1 MPTRRLL
8 LNHAISTRCNS
19 WTKHSLR
26 RLLSIVFLTLSCVAA
41 FAQNNAA
48 DSLLAL
54 SPDSLI
60 AHYIDL
66 EEYTITARVKEKDI
80 IIPQTLSG
88 VQLKK
93 MNALSVAD
101 AIRYFSGVQIKDYGG
116 VGGIKTVNIR
126 SMGTNHMGVYYNGI
140 QLGNAQNGQI
150 DLGKYS
156 LENIEEIQLY
166 NGQKSDIWQSA
177 REFGAAGSIYLTTRR
192 PRFAEGKTVNVK
204 AQMRAGS
211 FALIDPSLLLDV
223 KLSETMSLTMNA
235 ELISSD
241 GKYPFRYRRVTPS
254 GEVAYDTTA
263 IRQNGDINAIRV
275 EAAVNHYYSNTG
287 FWKLQLYHYNS
298 ERGVPGAIVNN
309 VWRNGERL
317 WDRNSFVQATWQD
330 ELFNRWSVR
339 VNAKYANDY
348 TRYINNDDK
357 LIHVEN
363 QYLQQEF
370 YFTMAHKVRIFDWWD
385 ISAAYDLQYNA
396 LSMYAEAHRFT
407 HWLSAA
413 TAINIKNYL
422 RLQASVLGTFVNDE
436 QGTKNQESGH
446 NATQHNTTLHNATQ
460 RFTPALFLSYRP
472 TQLVDLRL
480 NAFYKQ
486 SYRYP
491 TFNDLYYTDMGNA
504 YLKPELAKQHNVG
517 LSFTQ
522 PFRIAE
528 QKGSEFR
535 LNADYYYNRISD
547 KIIAYPKGQQFRW
560 TMLNLGLVKINGLDV
575 NAQLHFVLPKNF
587 YLTAK
592 AQYTYQTAIDVTDPS
607 DTYYGDQIPYIPWHS
622 GSAVGMF
629 GWQNDWQQYGLN
641 YSFIYVGERY
651 NQQENIIYNYTQPWY
666 THDLSLFGEW
676 NIHPTAKRSTGVAD
690 LPSTAKRSISPI
702 TLRVALD
709 INNLLSQDYDV
720 IINYPMPKRN
730 FKCTVSITY

>member
-1 MPTRRLL
+1 MG
-8 LNHAISTRCNS
+8 S
-19 WTKHSLR
+19 
-26 RLLSIVFLTLSCVAA
+26 AA
-41 FAQNNAA
+41 FAQSNAV
-48 DSLLAL
+48 DSLYL
-54 SPDSLI
+54 DSIYQHLE
-60 AHYIDL
+60 L
-66 EEYTITARVKEKDI
+66 EEYTITARVREKDI
-80 IIPQTLSG
+80 IIPQTLAG
-88 VQLKK
+88 AQLKK

-156 LENIEEIQLY
+156 IENIEEIQLY

-287 FWKLQLYHYNS
+287 FWKVQLYHYNS

-363 QYLQQEF
+363 QYLQQEA
-370 YFTMAHKVRIFDWWD
+370 YLTMAHKVRIFDWWD
-385 ISAAYDLQYNA
+385 VSAAYDLQYNA
-396 LSMYAEAHRFT
+396 LSMFADAHRWT

-422 RLQASVLGTFVNDE
+422 RVQASVLGTFVNDKTPNNVSE
-436 QGTKNQESGH
+436 ANQQREAINAKPLTQAERATNVSKANTK
-446 NATQHNTTLHNATQ
+446 L
-460 RFTPALFLSYRP
+460 TPAFFLSYRP
-472 TQLVDLRL
+472 TQFVDLRL

-504 YLKPELAKQHNVG
+504 YLKPELAKQHSVG

-522 PFRIAE
+522 PFRIAG

-575 NAQLHFVLPKNF
+575 NAQLHFVLPMDF

-592 AQYTYQTAIDVTDPS
+592 AQYTYQTAIDVTDPNDS
-607 DTYYGDQIPYIPWHS
+607 YYGDQIPYIPWHS

-666 THDLSLFGEW
+666 THDLSVFGEW
-676 NIHPTAKRSTGVAD
+676 EIQPISHSRKSASNSPKGVQY
-690 LPSTAKRSISPI
+690 PI
-702 TLRVALD
+702 TLRLALD
-709 INNLLSQDYDV
+709 VNNLLSQDYDV